1 MVFLVA
7 ALVIAS
13 MMVTVWAISVAVRDA
28 GIVDIAW
35 GPGFVVVAWTTL
47 IVSYSEFSDGGD
59 TRRAVLLCAMATV
72 WGLRLGVHL
81 GVRNIGK
88 GEDFRYQAMRRR
100 FGDRFWIISLVTVY
114 ALQGVAM
121 WIVSLPLQI
130 GISEQETGST
140 ALWIVGSV
148 VFVIGIGFESIG
160 DWQLSRFKAD
170 PANAASV
177 MDRGL
182 WRYTRHPNYFG
193 DACAWWGI
201 GLVAA
206 STPIGIVGLTG
217 PALITFLLIRVSG
230 VPMLER
236 RMSRRR
242 TGYDEYVRRTSS
254 FLPLPPKP

>member
-13 MMVTVWAISVAVRDA
+13 MMVTVWAISVAIRDA
-28 GIVDIAW
+28 GIVDTAW

-47 IVSYSEFSDGGD
+47 IVSYSDFSDGGD

-88 GEDFRYQAMRRR
+88 DEDFRYQAMRRR

-140 ALWIVGSV
+140 ALWIVGSA

-206 STPIGIVGLTG
+206 STQIGIVGLIG
-217 PALITFLLIRVSG
+217 PALITFLLMRVSG
-230 VPMLER
+230 VPMLEG
-236 RMSRRR
+236 RMSRTR
-242 TGYDEYVRRTSS
+242 TGYDEYVRCTSS
-254 FLPLPPKP
+254 FFPLPPKR